1 VRQRLPI
8 LTPSPARLT
17 LTAMTRRTCLVLSL
31 TCALLAL
38 GCGHNSNR
46 NTSAWMKSVNSIK
59 TGTEMS
65 KVKDKLGKP
74 DVKRTGETPVRPY
87 PPAGAPE
94 GVLSTLPPDTKY
106 EEWIYK
112 RGDSR
117 YHVFFAKTATEP
129 RTWQVIAVRSAPASA
144 IY

>member
-1 VRQRLPI
+1 MTRP
-8 LTPSPARLT
+8 PARLT

-31 TCALLAL
+31 TAALLIF

-46 NTSAWMKSVNSIK
+46 NTSAWMKSINSIK

-74 DVKRTGETPVRPY
+74 DEKRTGETPVRPY

-94 GVLSTLPPDTKY
+94 GVLSTLPPETKY

-117 YHVFFAKTATEP
+117 YHVFFARTSLEP
-129 RTWQVIAVRSAPASA
+129 HTWQVIAVRSAPASA